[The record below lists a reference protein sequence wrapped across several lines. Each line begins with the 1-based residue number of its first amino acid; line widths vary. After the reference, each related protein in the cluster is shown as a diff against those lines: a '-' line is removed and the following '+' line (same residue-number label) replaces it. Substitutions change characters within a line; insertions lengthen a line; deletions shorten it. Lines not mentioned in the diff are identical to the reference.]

1 MSGNRYANPTLQ
13 EMHDFLTAIGM
24 KRDEPSEHT
33 KTKEITYS
41 RMLSRDAE
49 GNKTSI
55 VVFTTIR
62 HNGLTR
68 RSGSDAIRVTLFAE
82 PFGFVKGTK
91 RVNRT
96 RNWRLNTL
104 KRIEGMEDSL

>member
-1 MSGNRYANPTLQ
+1 MSRYANPTLQ

-33 KTKEITYS
+33 RTKEITYS
-41 RMLSRDAE
+41 RLLSRDSE

-62 HNGLTR
+62 HNGQTR
-68 RSGSDAIRVTLFAE
+68 RNGSDAIKVTLFAE

-104 KRIEGMEDSL
+104 KRIEAMEDSL